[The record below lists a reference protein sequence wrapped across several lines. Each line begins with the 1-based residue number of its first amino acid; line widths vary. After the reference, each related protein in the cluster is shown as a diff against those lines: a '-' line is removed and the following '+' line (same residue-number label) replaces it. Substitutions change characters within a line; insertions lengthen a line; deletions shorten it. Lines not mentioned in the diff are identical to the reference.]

1 MTTRNLF
8 VFSNFF
14 YKCPHTHL
22 KCFIILARIMIAV
35 QKWGIFVT
43 DEVDDDAQED
53 NYEHK
58 VWQEGVLVTYDE
70 GFFLVESFEDDVSDK
85 YLYYLFRK
93 NEICT

>member
-1 MTTRNLF
+1 
-8 VFSNFF
+8 
-14 YKCPHTHL
+14 
-22 KCFIILARIMIAV
+22 MIAV

-93 NEICT
+93 NEICTWDKFI